1 VNPEYLAL
9 VKIGALLEREV
20 PGIVNDLDKL
30 IGDGSLTELVEK
42 TFGIHVYNGEGAY
55 TVLQRILG
63 EYPKDQ
69 GRDIN
74 NVDPYTETFS

>member
-1 VNPEYLAL
+1 MNPEYLAL

-20 PGIVNDLDKL
+20 PGVVNDLDEL
-30 IGDGSLTELVEK
+30 IGNGSLTELVEK

-63 EYPKDQ
+63 KYPKDY
-69 GRDIN
+69 GSNSNYADSHI
-74 NVDPYTETFS
+74 DTFS